1 MEQEI
6 KDEKVL
12 TCLINFNQN
21 FQVLFVP
28 GNVFLHDI
36 VQNNRGYKVAH
47 HTVDSKMKSVYV

>member
-1 MEQEI
+1 MIEDVDIGWERNDAVPI
-6 KDEKVL
+6 CTL
-12 TCLINFNQN
+12 
-21 FQVLFVP
+21 LFVP